1 MLKKRQCKDVKVGRW
16 GSDVGFVG
24 TECQVKKG
32 EQTFAQVE
40 AVSLEGVWWGGEGG
54 RRMGVGAGKVVC

>member
-1 MLKKRQCKDVKVGRW
+1 MGRW